1 MKRKIAFCLF
11 GIFICVGFSVIA
23 ETPVMALDDTSEQ
36 HAENITNILKA
47 SGLKK
52 VSNKSVRNR
61 LTFLLPYALNFDEA
75 VQKVT
80 DFLENRDFSRTVFL

>member
-1 MKRKIAFCLF
+1 MF
-11 GIFICVGFSVIA
+11 GILFICVGFSVIA
-23 ETPVMALDDTSEQ
+23 ETPVIALDDTSEQ

-61 LTFLLPYALNFDEA
+61 LTFLLTKKNNC
-75 VQKVT
+75 
-80 DFLENRDFSRTVFL
+80 FLYTKISPLRPL

>member
-61 LTFLLPYALNFDEA
+61 LTFLLTKKNNC
-75 VQKVT
+75 
-80 DFLENRDFSRTVFL
+80 FLYIKISPLRPL

>member
-1 MKRKIAFCLF
+1 MKRKIGFCLF
-11 GIFICVGFSVIA
+11 GILFICAGFSVIA

-52 VSNKSVRNR
+52 VSNKSVRHR
-61 LTFLLPYALNFDEA
+61 LTFLLTKKNKY
-75 VQKVT
+75 
-80 DFLENRDFSRTVFL
+80 FLCTKISPLRPL

>member
-1 MKRKIAFCLF
+1 MKRKIGFCLF
-11 GIFICVGFSVIA
+11 GILFICAGFSVIA

-52 VSNKSVRNR
+52 VSNKSVRHR
-61 LTFLLPYALNFDEA
+61 LTFLLTKKNNC
-75 VQKVT
+75 
-80 DFLENRDFSRTVFL
+80 FLCTKISPLRPL

>member
-1 MKRKIAFCLF
+1 MKREIAFCLF
-11 GIFICVGFSVIA
+11 GILFICAGFSVIA
-23 ETPVMALDDTSEQ
+23 ETPVMALDDTSGQ

-61 LTFLLPYALNFDEA
+61 LTFLLPKKNYC
-75 VQKVT
+75 
-80 DFLENRDFSRTVFL
+80 FLYTKTSPLRPSF

>member
-11 GIFICVGFSVIA
+11 GILFICAGFSVIA

-52 VSNKSVRNR
+52 VSNKSVRHR
-61 LTFLLPYALNFDEA
+61 LTFLLTKKNNC
-75 VQKVT
+75 
-80 DFLENRDFSRTVFL
+80 FLCTKISPLRPL